1 MAGEIN
7 ICSISRSF
15 LLTRALRVKQAD
27 IRKLRGNGF
36 QRADIFIVMYKQKV
50 HDLILFEQGVT
61 GHRMDL
67 YWSPRRNIRGIKFRH
82 VIGLFGI
89 KAR

>member
-7 ICSISRSF
+7 ICSMSRSF
-15 LLTRALRVKQAD
+15 LLTRALPSETD
-27 IRKLRGNGF
+27 NRKLRGNGF